1 MFVHLSIFQSQS
13 IKNFRPIKTVKFQS
27 QLVKIIVLIFYFF
40 LHDSL
45 CAQQPAYFILGD
57 EQFRGIQVYD
67 VIQDKE
73 QNYWF
78 ATNEGIYKYNFYNYQ
93 KISCDK
99 AKSNSM
105 FNFVINNDGVI
116 YCHNLNNQVFQI
128 NENRCTLFY
137 ELKKD
142 EISADVSL
150 AIADDDNLV
159 VGAKKII
166 IINKSGVRVKEHHLN
181 NRYLG
186 PAYKTKNSGI
196 LFHISNA
203 GFLVT
208 YSKGVFSERKITYSI
223 NEWNNRGVLKF
234 FSIGNSMYAAD
245 LKNKTTFKYDPLK
258 ITLTALP
265 QNPIFKRTGSVRIY
279 ETGNEL
285 WIAGSLPGVTLI
297 KDTVLLSDTT
307 IYYKDYFISDVFKD
321 KEGNLILSTFDKG
334 VLVIRDIKK
343 PDVIN
348 SFRDDPI
355 TSLYS
360 DDELG
365 LLLGSTKGVLL
376 NYNKKFSVINKKG
389 KRPIEGIYG
398 DAASKMILFDDGVIR
413 AYNKETKETIILA
426 ESSLKDA
433 VIVSEDQFY
442 LGTNNGIIKI
452 TLQKNNKVNTEWLK
466 ECNVRVYSLE
476 YDHEK
481 KVLYAATVNGL
492 LSIDSLRILKN
503 LKYHNEDIFSKSL
516 YIYNGKLYVTT
527 SKTGILVIENN
538 NVTDV
543 ILPKVSGIT
552 EDVSKLMIYN
562 NSIFARSSNGF
573 FQFNFSG
580 KLQKSLQ
587 PAFGFSS
594 HRVID
599 FVFQKDQL
607 WVSHSGG
614 VQQIDL
620 EYKELQKVT
629 PTIQLSK
636 IYVNDQAVSIK
647 NNAVFISDQRKI
659 QFSVSAPTL
668 RNRETLHY
676 YYKLVG
682 YETKWNINNYTDNQI
697 TYNAL
702 APGNYNFLIKLE
714 DQNNFSKEISY
725 SFTISEPFYNRW
737 WFIICVFSLFV
748 VLVLFIYRWQLNI
761 QRKRSE
767 QINELN
773 ASKLIAIQS
782 QMNPHFIF
790 NALNSIQDL
799 VLKGDVEHSYSYITT
814 FSNLVRRTLNY
825 SEKDLI
831 DFEQEI
837 KLLELYLSLEKL
849 RFKKE
854 LNFTINKN
862 DIEDIML
869 PPLLIQPFIENA
881 LIHGLLHK
889 EGEKNLKITFE
900 LKDKL
905 ICTIEDNGIG
915 REKAKAIKVR
925 QRSEHESFSGKA
937 IHKRFEI
944 LSKVFEGNFGYT
956 YEDLYKDNEAIGT
969 KVILTI
975 PIRRKF

>member
-1 MFVHLSIFQSQS
+1 MFCV
-13 IKNFRPIKTVKFQS
+13 
-27 QLVKIIVLIFYFF
+27 F
-40 LHDSL
+40 LFSSVS
-45 CAQQPAYFILGD
+45 AQQAAYFILGD

-78 ATNEGIYKYNFYNYQ
+78 ATNEGIYKYDFYNYQ
-93 KISCDK
+93 KIECEK
-99 AKSNSM
+99 AKSNSV
-105 FNFVINNDGVI
+105 FNFVINNEGII
-116 YCHNLNNQVFQI
+116 YCHNLNNQIFQI
-128 NENRCTLFY
+128 KENQCLLFY

-166 IINKSGVRVKEHHLN
+166 VLNKSGARVKEHNLN

-186 PAYKTKNSGI
+186 PAYKTKNSGV

-208 YSKGVFSERKITYSI
+208 YSKGVFSERKIGYSI
-223 NEWNNRGVLKF
+223 NEWKNRGVLKF
-234 FSIGNSMYAAD
+234 FSIGNFMYAAD
-245 LKNKTTFKYDPLK
+245 LKNKTIFKYDPLN

-279 ETGNEL
+279 ETENEL
-285 WIAGSLPGVTLI
+285 WIAGSLPGVTCI
-297 KDTVLLSDTT
+297 KDKGALSDTI
-307 IYYKDYFISDVFKD
+307 IYYNDYFISDVFKD
-321 KEGNLILSTFDKG
+321 KEGNLLLSTFDKG
-334 VLVIRDIKK
+334 VLVIRDIKM

-355 TSLYS
+355 TSLYA

-398 DAASKMILFDDGVIR
+398 DTISKMILFDDGVIR
-413 AYNKETKETIILA
+413 AYNKETKEIINLA

-433 VIVSEDQFY
+433 IIISEDQFY

-452 TLQKNNKVNTEWLK
+452 TLEKNNKVTADWRK
-466 ECNVRVYSLE
+466 EFNVRVYSLE
-476 YDHEK
+476 YDRK
-481 KVLYAATVNGL
+481 KKILYAATANGL
-492 LSIDSLRILKN
+492 LSIDSLNAITN
-503 LKYHNEDIFSKSL
+503 LKYKNEDIFSKNL
-516 YIYNGKLYVTT
+516 FFYDNKLYVTT
-527 SKTGILVIENN
+527 SKSGVLIIENN
-538 NVTDV
+538 SVMNT
-543 ILPKVSGIT
+543 ILPKAFAEI
-552 EDVSKLMIYN
+552 EDLNKLMIYN

-573 FQFNFSG
+573 FQFSFNG
-580 KLQKSLQ
+580 KLQRSLR

-594 HRVID
+594 HHVID

-620 EYKELQKVT
+620 KYKPQERSTLLV
-629 PTIQLSK
+629 QLSEV
-636 IYVNDQAVSIK
+636 YVNDQKINLSQNSILK
-647 NNAVFISDQRKI
+647 SDERKI
-659 QFSVSAPTL
+659 QFRVCAPTL
-668 RNRETLHY
+668 LNRETIHY

-682 YETKWNINNYTDNQI
+682 YDTKWNVNEYSSNQI

-702 APGNYNFLIKLE
+702 APGSYTFLVKL
-714 DQNNFSKEISY
+714 QNQTIFSDPVSY
-725 SFTISEPFYNRW
+725 SFVIAEPFYNRW

-773 ASKLIAIQS
+773 ASKLITIQS

-825 SEKDLI
+825 SEKDFI
-831 DFEQEI
+831 DFDQEI
-837 KLLELYLSLEKL
+837 KLLDLYLSLEKL

-862 DIEDIML
+862 NIEDVML

-889 EGEKNLKITFE
+889 EGEKNLIITFE
-900 LKDKL
+900 LKEKL

-915 REKAKAIKVR
+915 REKAKAIKIR
-925 QRSEHESFSGKA
+925 QRPEHESFSGKA

-944 LSKVFEGNFGYT
+944 LSNVFEGSFGYT
-956 YEDLYKDNEAIGT
+956 YEDLYKDSEAIGT
-969 KVILTI
+969 RVVLTI
-975 PIRRKF
+975 PVRHKF